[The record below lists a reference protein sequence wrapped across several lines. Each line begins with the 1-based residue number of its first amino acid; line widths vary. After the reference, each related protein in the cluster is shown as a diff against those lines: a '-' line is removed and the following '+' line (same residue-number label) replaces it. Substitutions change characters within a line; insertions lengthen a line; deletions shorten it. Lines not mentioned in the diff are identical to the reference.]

1 MLKAI
6 PRNLIYSAV
15 YTTVHLTILCNIRTM
30 SLTPVQQQL
39 KDRFLAARGQW
50 SAEWEAILRLKPQYF
65 DSYLRLQA
73 SAQVRTRLPPKIQ
86 EFINI
91 AVAACTTHIH
101 APAIR
106 AHIQSARALGA
117 THDEISEVIGLT
129 FLVGI
134 HTVTLGAP
142 LLMELMDE
150 LGISKASLQSE
161 ELDQERARIK
171 ADFISRR
178 GFWTDTWNPLLEL
191 DPLFFESYVD
201 FSALASG
208 SRTLEPKYREIVIC
222 AFDAATTH
230 LYGRGTKIHMRNALQ
245 LGATAEEVMEMLEI
259 TSLMGIDG
267 VTTGLGQLMEE
278 ANTTLA

>member
-1 MLKAI
+1 
-6 PRNLIYSAV
+6 
-15 YTTVHLTILCNIRTM
+15 M